1 MTFLQDITPIAAE
14 QPAIPFSSFLSVMP
28 CMAKKGFSA
37 WLWEAV
43 FFLVSR
49 AVGLATASIW
59 NDIINKVCGVQAISP
74 GFTIQPTR
82 EWTGMC
88 KSKDKKGEEG
98 ESESVKNSVFVD
110 AFWSVYKEMF
120 F

>member
-1 MTFLQDITPIAAE
+1 
-14 QPAIPFSSFLSVMP
+14 
-28 CMAKKGFSA
+28 
-37 WLWEAV
+37 
-43 FFLVSR
+43 
-49 AVGLATASIW
+49 
-59 NDIINKVCGVQAISP
+59 
-74 GFTIQPTR
+74 
-82 EWTGMC
+82 MC